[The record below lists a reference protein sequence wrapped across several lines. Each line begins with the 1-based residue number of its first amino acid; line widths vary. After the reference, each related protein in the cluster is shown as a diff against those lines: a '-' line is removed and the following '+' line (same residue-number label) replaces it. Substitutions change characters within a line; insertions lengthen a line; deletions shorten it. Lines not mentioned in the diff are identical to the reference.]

1 MAMQER
7 IYLTPTPVRI
17 WHWLNALGIVTLC
30 ITGAQIR
37 FPEYINIFGTYRAAV
52 RLHHTAGIVVAIS
65 FLLWLFYYGVIAKML
80 VRLYV
85 PTAEDLKYGAFRQA
99 LYYFFHYFRGDKPN
113 PHQESPI
120 NKFNPMQKGAYVVI
134 MMVLVPLVIITGL
147 ILMNLGPL
155 SSLAHLLG
163 GVRVVAG
170 IHFLLACALGAFL
183 PTHFYLAT
191 LGHTPFAH
199 FKPMWTGW
207 EEPHGHE

>member
-1 MAMQER
+1 MQER

-30 ITGAQIR
+30 VTGAQIR
-37 FPEYINIFGTYRAAV
+37 FPEYVNFFGTYKAAI
-52 RLHHTAGIVVAIS
+52 RLHHTAGIVVALS
-65 FLLWLFYYGVIAKML
+65 FILWLFYYGVVAKML
-80 VRLYV
+80 VKLYV
-85 PTAEDLKYGAFRQA
+85 PTGEDLKVGAIRQA
-99 LYYFFHYFRGDKPN
+99 IFYFFYYFTGTKEN
-113 PHQESPI
+113 PHQESPT

-134 MMVLVPLVIITGL
+134 MMVLVPLIIVTGL
-147 ILMNLGPL
+147 VLLNLEPL
-155 SSLAHLLG
+155 RELLHVFG

-170 IHFLLACALGAFL
+170 IHFLVACALCAFL

-207 EEPHGHE
+207 EDHHDH

>member
-1 MAMQER
+1 MEGK

-37 FPEYINIFGTYRAAV
+37 FPDVVNIFGTYKAAV
-52 RLHHTAGIVVAIS
+52 SLHHTAGIVVALS
-65 FLLWLFYYGVIAKML
+65 FILWLFYYAVIARML
-80 VRLYV
+80 TKLYV
-85 PTAEDLKYGAFRQA
+85 PNMQDIQGGVIKQV
-99 LYYFFHYFRGDKPN
+99 LYYFFYYFTGTKEN
-113 PHQESPI
+113 PHHESPT

-134 MMVLVPLVIITGL
+134 MMILVPVIIVTGL
-147 ILMNLGPL
+147 VLLNLGPL
-155 SSLAHLLG
+155 RELVMLMG
-163 GVRVVAG
+163 GVRMVVG
-170 IHFLLACALGAFL
+170 IHFLVACALGAFL

-207 EEPHGHE
+207 EDHSDH

>member
-1 MAMQER
+1 MEMQER

-30 ITGAQIR
+30 VTGAQIR
-37 FPEYINIFGTYRAAV
+37 FPEYINIFGTYKAAI
-52 RLHHTAGIVVAIS
+52 RLHHTAGIVVALS
-65 FLLWLFYYGVIAKML
+65 FALWLFYYGVIAKML
-80 VRLYV
+80 TKLYV
-85 PTAEDLKYGAFRQA
+85 PTTQDLKSGVIRQA
-99 LYYFFHYFRGDKPN
+99 LYYFFYYFTGTKSN
-113 PHQESPI
+113 PHEESPT

-134 MMVLVPLVIITGL
+134 MMVLVPLVIITGA
-147 ILMNLGPL
+147 ILMNLEPL
-155 SSLAHLLG
+155 REVVVLFG

-207 EEPHGHE
+207 EDHHSDH